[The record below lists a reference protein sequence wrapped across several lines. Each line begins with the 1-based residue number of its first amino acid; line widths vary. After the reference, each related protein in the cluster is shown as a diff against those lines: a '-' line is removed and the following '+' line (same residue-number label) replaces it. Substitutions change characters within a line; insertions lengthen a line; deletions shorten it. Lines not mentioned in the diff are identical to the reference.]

1 MIKKVDLL
9 TVKEVAELKGCTER
23 YIRRIIKEGKL
34 QAQEDS
40 NPANNIKQYL
50 VPVSALPED
59 LLKKYYSKIKSD
71 AVPIVPELKEN
82 KKNKKLI
89 EKKAFDEYSAKE
101 REEITLW
108 SEILREWQEV
118 RNRYKNKT
126 EADPLFVASMKLK
139 YPNLNISE
147 DILYRKYSAYKEGNL
162 SGLLDGRGGWNK
174 GKSSIPQEV
183 WEGFLYYFLDDR
195 RLPVSQCYEITQ
207 EWMKEFYPEM
217 IADIASERTFR
228 RKIDTI
234 PKAVLK
240 LMREGEKACMDECLP
255 YIERLYDDLEAND
268 VWIADNHTLDISSQY
283 DGKETR
289 HRLSITGFL
298 DAKSGVL
305 VGWNITDNPCSQSTI
320 IAIRHGITRFGVPKM
335 VYFDNGTEF
344 LTYDIAGR
352 GHRTKKSTSI
362 IERPPAILQ
371 RLGIEMKN
379 ALVRNARAK
388 PIERFFLTFKNSISR
403 LFETFTGGN
412 IIEKPESL
420 KAKLKKGIVPLDSEI
435 RTLVAELID
444 GTYNVGQYGGSEKKF
459 KGMTRIEVW
468 NESIKNRAFRKV
480 VDEEDLNLLLMRT
493 TGYQKI
499 KRKGVF
505 VEISGEKIWYAD
517 EKVWQHLDEEVY
529 VRYNPE
535 DISSVR
541 VYDKEDRFKFTLPVD
556 RELMLNFMETD
567 QEEIKTAQARLNR
580 TKKAV
585 KDYAKG
591 LTGNLSAE
599 HKIDAL
605 DLRVRQA
612 HAGKEGMIIN
622 EPKTIMPIRA
632 NEEVAEPL
640 LKVSGDDS
648 LGVVIDINKMNR
660 NAEKRKK

>member
-1 MIKKVDLL
+1 MDLL
-9 TVKEVAELKGCTER
+9 TVKEVAELKGCSEQ

-34 QAQEDS
+34 EAEED
-40 NPANNIKQYL
+40 NDPKNNIKQYL
-50 VPVSALPED
+50 VPVSALPEE
-59 LLKKYYSKIKSD
+59 LQKKYYAKIKSD
-71 AVPIVPELKEN
+71 AVPIVPELKEP
-82 KKNKKLI
+82 KKTKKKLI
-89 EKKAFDEYSAKE
+89 EKKAFDAFSASE

-108 SEILREWQEV
+108 SEILKEWQEV
-118 RNRYKNKT
+118 RNRYKSKT

-139 YPNLNISE
+139 YPDLSISE
-147 DILYRKYSAYKEGNL
+147 DILYRKYAAYKEGDL
-162 SGLLDGRGGWNK
+162 EGLLDKRGGWNR
-174 GKSSIPQEV
+174 GKSSIPQEI
-183 WEGFLYYFLDDR
+183 WEGFLYYYLDDR
-195 RLPVSQCYEITQ
+195 KLPVSQCYQITQ

-217 IADIASERTFR
+217 LADMASERTFR
-228 RKIDTI
+228 RKIETI

-240 LMREGEKACMDECLP
+240 LMREGEKACFDECMP

-268 VWIADNHTLDISSQY
+268 VWIADNHTLDIISKY
-283 DGKETR
+283 DGKETK
-289 HRLSITGFL
+289 HRLHITGFL

-320 IAIRHGITRFGVPKM
+320 FAIRHGIMRFGVPKM

-352 GHRTKKSTSI
+352 GHRTRKSTSI

-403 LFETFTGGN
+403 LFETFTGGD
-412 IIEKPESL
+412 IMEKPESL

-435 RTLVAELID
+435 RTLVADLID

-468 NESIKNRAFRKV
+468 NESIQNRVLRKV
-480 VDEEDLNLLLMRT
+480 VNEEDLNLLLMRT

-499 KRKGVF
+499 KRKGVY

-517 EKVWQHLDEEVY
+517 ENIWQHLDEEVY

-556 RELMLNFMETD
+556 KELMLNFMETD
-567 QEEIKTAQARLNR
+567 QEEIKTAQSRLNR

-591 LTGNLSAE
+591 LTSGLSAE
-599 HKIDAL
+599 RKIDAL
-605 DLRVRQA
+605 DLMVRKA
-612 HAGKEGMIIN
+612 HAAKEGVIVT
-622 EPKTIMPIRA
+622 EPKTVMPITV
-632 NEEVAEPL
+632 NEECAEPL
-640 LKVSGDDS
+640 QKAVGDDTV
-648 LGVVIDINKMNR
+648 GVVIDINRINKNS
-660 NAEKRKK
+660 ARKK

>member
-1 MIKKVDLL
+1 MDLL
-9 TVKEVAELKGCTER
+9 TVKEVAELKGCSEQ

-50 VPVSALPED
+50 VPVSALPEE
-59 LLKKYYSKIKSD
+59 LQRKYYAKIKSD
-71 AVPIVPELKEN
+71 AVPIVPELKEK
-82 KKNKKLI
+82 KKNKKKLI

-108 SEILREWQEV
+108 CEILKEWQEV
-118 RNRYKNKT
+118 RNRYKSKT

-139 YPNLNISE
+139 YPDLNISE
-147 DILYRKYSAYKEGNL
+147 TILYRKYYYYKNGELG
-162 SGLLDGRGGWNK
+162 GLLDGRGGWNK
-174 GKSSIPQEV
+174 GKTSIPEEAWQ
-183 WEGFLYYFLDDR
+183 GFLYYFFDDR
-195 RLPVSQCYEITQ
+195 RPTISKCYEITQ
-207 EWMKEFYPEM
+207 EWLKEFYPEYLENLP
-217 IADIASERTFR
+217 SERTFR
-228 RKIDTI
+228 RKIETI
-234 PKAVLK
+234 PKPVLK
-240 LMREGEKACMDECLP
+240 LMREGEKACFDECMP
-255 YIERLYDDLEAND
+255 YIERLYDELEAND
-268 VWIADNHTLDISSQY
+268 VWIADNHTLDIISKY
-283 DGKETR
+283 DGKETK
-289 HRLSITGFL
+289 HRLHITGFL

-320 IAIRHGITRFGVPKM
+320 FALRHGITRFGVPKM

-371 RLGIEMKN
+371 RLGIEMRN

-435 RTLVAELID
+435 RELVADLID
-444 GTYNVGQYGGSEKKF
+444 GTYNVGAYGGSEGKF
-459 KGMTRIEVW
+459 KGMRRIDVW

-517 EKVWQHLDEEVY
+517 ENIWKYLDEEVY

-556 RELMLNFMETD
+556 KELMLNFMETD

-591 LTGNLSAE
+591 LTGNLTAE

-605 DLRVRQA
+605 DLMVRKA

-632 NEEVAEPL
+632 NEEVAESL

-648 LGVVIDINKMNR
+648 LGVVIDINKMNK
-660 NAEKRKK
+660 NAEKRKNNF